1 MSTVVGRGVC
11 LALVGL
17 LVTGCSVSTTDK
29 PGYQAA
35 NPLDPTPTARSGAP
49 ADERVD
55 FQLRQVLGIEPGD
68 PTRCPSGKVATP
80 PALAPAT
87 LCSQDG
93 TLVYTLAP
101 AAVDGNRPT
110 SIEVAGSS
118 LGPVVRV
125 RLDVKG
131 ATSLSNLTLRASQ
144 EAAPRSKL
152 AIVSHGRV
160 QAAPVMTDQ
169 VAGGILDISG
179 FETAQAAQAALDFI
193 QRPS

>member
-1 MSTVVGRGVC
+1 MVTGRAAG
-11 LALVGL
+11 LALAGL
-17 LVTGCSVSTTDK
+17 VLTACSVSTTDK
-29 PGYQAA
+29 PGYEAP
-35 NPLDPTPTARSGAP
+35 NPLDPSGTASSGSSP
-49 ADERVD
+49 EERVD
-55 FQLRQVLGIEPGD
+55 LQLRQVLGIEPGD

-80 PALAPAT
+80 PALEPAT
-87 LCSQDG
+87 LCSQDR
-93 TLVYTLAP
+93 TLVYTLSP

-110 SIEVAGSS
+110 SIEVTGSS

-131 ATSLSNLTLRASQ
+131 ATSLSNLTLQAMQ